1 MFYVCKVP
9 QADIKMDSFIICY
22 HNSLQGSCLCSQVQ
36 NSGKV
41 IYCYGDLLPRH
52 NSIIAPEENKQ
63 DSSTSPKDL
72 IAAQLG
78 VWTCGLLAL

>member
-1 MFYVCKVP
+1 M
-9 QADIKMDSFIICY
+9 
-22 HNSLQGSCLCSQVQ
+22 QGSCLCSQVQ

-78 VWTCGLLAL
+78 VWTCGLLALYDENIFNALKLLNFVFQTCGTPPD